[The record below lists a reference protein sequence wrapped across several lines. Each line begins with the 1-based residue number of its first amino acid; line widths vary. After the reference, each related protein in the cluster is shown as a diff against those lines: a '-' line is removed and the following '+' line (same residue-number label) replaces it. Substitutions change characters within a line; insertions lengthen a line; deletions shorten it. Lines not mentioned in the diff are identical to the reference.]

1 MWKGWEEKLIERREY
16 VVRKGNE
23 RVKTQE
29 KDKGKTSTQTTTTS
43 KPAFAHILKYV
54 FIHILT
60 VIIYIWTC

>member
-43 KPAFAHILKYV
+43 HLNVYMFLQ
-54 FIHILT
+54 
-60 VIIYIWTC
+60 